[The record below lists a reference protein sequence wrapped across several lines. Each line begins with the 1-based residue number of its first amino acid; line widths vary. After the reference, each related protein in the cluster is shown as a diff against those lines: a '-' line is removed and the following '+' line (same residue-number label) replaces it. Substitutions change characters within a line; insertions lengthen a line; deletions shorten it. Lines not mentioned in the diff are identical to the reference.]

1 MSHSKS
7 NGRHKR
13 EDSDILAS
21 VRNAV
26 AVGSAP
32 GTLARMMRRWSAQ
45 WEVPDL
51 SEIVSFHFNR
61 RLRTTIARWVVS
73 ARRLELGAQFFRSGV
88 HHEAIL
94 CHELAHAA
102 AVLKYGRQIRTH
114 GWEWRGL
121 VLAAGFE
128 PSSFHRVVARP
139 RGRIPAAPW
148 LPAVM
153 YEHRCSV
160 CQAVRYGRKQVNAW
174 RCIECVDA
182 GLAGDLRISRSPLAG
197 SQP

>member
-1 MSHSKS
+1 MSRSKS
-7 NGRHKR
+7 SGRHER
-13 EDSDILAS
+13 EDSDLLAS

-26 AVGSAP
+26 AAGSAT
-32 GTLARMMRRWSAQ
+32 GALARMIRRSSAQ

-51 SEIVSFHFNR
+51 TELVSFHFNR

-73 ARRLELGAQFFRSGV
+73 ARRLELGAQFFRSGA

-102 AVLKYGRQIRTH
+102 AVLKYGRHIRTH
-114 GWEWRGL
+114 GCEWRGL

-128 PSSFHRVVARP
+128 PSAFQPVARP
-139 RGRIPAAPW
+139 RGRIPAAPRP
-148 LPAVM
+148 PAVM

-160 CQAVRYGRKQVNAW
+160 CQAFRYGRKQVNAW
-174 RCIECVDA
+174 RCIECARA
-182 GLAGDLRISRSPLAG
+182 GLAGDLRISRSPRAG
-197 SQP
+197 SEQ